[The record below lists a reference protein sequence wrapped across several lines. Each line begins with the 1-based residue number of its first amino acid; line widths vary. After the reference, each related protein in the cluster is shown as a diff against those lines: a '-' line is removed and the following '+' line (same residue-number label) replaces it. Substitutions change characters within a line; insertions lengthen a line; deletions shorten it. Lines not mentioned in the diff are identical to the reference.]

1 MYNIN
6 MDLRAND
13 GKKVIIKEAGGHL
26 ELKINDWDLEG
37 TIKFS
42 YDTWNELIDSV
53 RTQHNQ
59 RTYDEIEDENLRL
72 KGMR

>member
-13 GKKVIIKEAGGHL
+13 GKKVIIEEAGGHL

-42 YDTWNELIDSV
+42 YETWNEIIDSV

-59 RTYDEIEDENLRL
+59 RTYDEIEAENLRL